1 MKQKQKLNE
10 ETFQSEPRAREK
22 VFSHHLDSSS
32 EEEVPRTVRRE
43 PRMQANNNDFRV
55 EVPEFEGK
63 LDPEDFIDWLHTVER
78 VVEYKDIPDDK

>member
-1 MKQKQKLNE
+1 MNLYLI
-10 ETFQSEPRAREK
+10 TFQSEPRAREE

-32 EEEVPRTVRRE
+32 EEEVPRMVRRE

-63 LDPEDFIDWLHTVER
+63 LDPEEFIDWLHTVER
-78 VVEYKDIPDDK
+78 GFSCFYYGEYATI